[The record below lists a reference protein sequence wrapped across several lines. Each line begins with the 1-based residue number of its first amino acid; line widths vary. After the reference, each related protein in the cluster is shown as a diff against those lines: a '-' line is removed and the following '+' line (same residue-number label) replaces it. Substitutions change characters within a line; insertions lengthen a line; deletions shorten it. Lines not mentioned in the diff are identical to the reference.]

1 MLMSSRKE
9 QDGLGSVDVPVEA
22 LWGAQTQRSIN
33 NFDIGGD
40 RFPEDFI
47 QTFALVKKAAA
58 RANCEL
64 GLLPA
69 LQTRLICQACDEIIA
84 GRHAEQFPLVVWQ
97 TGSGTQTNMNL
108 NEVIANRANEIDGQ
122 QRGQKQPVHPNDHVN
137 CSQSSNDVFP
147 SVMHV
152 AVVLRWRQHLLPAL
166 ACLTRE
172 FEEKEQAFA
181 EHVKVGRTHLM
192 DAAPV
197 TLGQEFSG
205 YASQLR
211 YASRQLEHGL
221 GSLYSLALGGSAVG
235 TGLNTHPAWA
245 ATVSREISR
254 LTGSGFQPADNAF
267 MALACHDQLVNFHG
281 CLRVLALALY
291 KIGNDLRWLASGPRC
306 GLNEL
311 RLPANEPGSSIMP
324 DKVNPTQ
331 IEALTMVVA
340 QVIGNDACVAFAG
353 SQGQLELNVF
363 KPVIIL
369 NILKS
374 MRLLADSMDSF
385 RKNCV
390 AGIGVNDAQLATNI
404 ERSLMLVTA
413 LNPVIGYD
421 NAAKVAKLAR
431 EKNISLKQAVLEL
444 GYLDESRF
452 DELVDPRKMLGPNI
466 SSQENIEG

>member
-9 QDGLGSVDVPVEA
+9 QDSLGVVDVSADA

-33 NFDIGGD
+33 NFAIGD
-40 RFPEDFI
+40 EHFPEDFI

-58 RANCEL
+58 RANYEL
-64 GLLPA
+64 GLLPE
-69 LQTRLICQACDEIIA
+69 LQTRLICQACDEIID

-108 NEVIANRANEIDGQ
+108 NEVIANRANEIHGQ
-122 QRGQKQPVHPNDHVN
+122 DRGQKQPVHPNDHVN

-152 AVVLRWRQHLLPAL
+152 VVVLRCRKHLLPAL
-166 ACLTRE
+166 ALLASEC
-172 FEEKEQAFA
+172 EEKAKAFA
-181 EHVKVGRTHLM
+181 DDLKVGRTHLM

-211 YASRQLEHGL
+211 YAQDQLEHGL

-245 ATVSREISR
+245 TTVCREISR
-254 LTGSGFQPADNAF
+254 LTELAFRPAENKF
-267 MALACHDQLVNFHG
+267 MALACHDQLLSFHG
-281 CLRVLALALY
+281 CLRGLALALY

-311 RLPANEPGSSIMP
+311 QLPANEPGSSIMP
-324 DKVNPTQ
+324 GKVNPTQ

-369 NILKS
+369 NILQS
-374 MRLLADSMDSF
+374 MRLLADGMTSF
-385 RKNCV
+385 RENCV
-390 AGIGVNDAQLATNI
+390 VGISVNDAQLAANI

-421 NAAKVAKLAR
+421 KAAKVARLAW
-431 EKNISLKQAVLEL
+431 EKNISLKAAVLEL
-444 GYLDESRF
+444 GYLDEKRF

-466 SSQENIEG
+466 